1 MYRDTQLKPV
11 GQTLLSVLFRMP
23 RFPLRTAGFQRI
35 AKLQG
40 QAKVPVL
47 LIALL
52 LALPAAAQ
60 QQNESPAPPPQQ
72 ATPQQ
77 TTAQQQAAALDQ
89 IIDRIIAGE
98 QAAINDLRNYSPLIE
113 AYVQETRPDVELG
126 SAPRRDQYFLGKAML
141 AQGVVYARMD
151 KNTAGF
157 WRRALGAVNVFSRQT
172 EFRPTGFLQM
182 IYVDPYNFN
191 RETYEFDYVRREFV
205 GEVRCLVFDVKPVKD
220 APRGSFLG
228 RIWAEDQ
235 GFRIV
240 RFNGVYTGSRINSPF
255 FHMDSWRINVAP
267 GKWLPAFIYSEESE
281 GQMRWYD
288 GSKANFRA
296 QIRLWGYNLT
306 DASKETEF
314 SQLLIEADNPVV
326 DQSETSPDRS
336 PLEAQRLWYRQA
348 EDNVLERLTTAG
360 LLSPAG
366 DVDKVLS
373 TVLNNLLVTNEL
385 YIEPELRARV
395 LLTSRLEAFTIGHTI
410 VVSRGL
416 IDVLPDEPSLAA
428 VLAQQLGHIVSGH
441 PLDSDYAFS
450 DRFIFPDQ
458 ETLKRINFERSEE
471 ELAQAGAKGFELVQN
486 SPYKDQLGKAGL
498 FFAALNHRAKELPG
512 IIHPNLG
519 NGVIVQQELLAAAPA
534 LEMANKEQI
543 SALPLGSR
551 VKVDPWTSQAALMQA
566 KPVSLLSA
574 REKMPFELAPFM
586 PYLTRYR
593 QSASLDPK
601 IGRAHV

>member
-1 MYRDTQLKPV
+1 M
-11 GQTLLSVLFRMP
+11 TL
-23 RFPLRTAGFQRI
+23 
-35 AKLQG
+35 
-40 QAKVPVL
+40 
-47 LIALL
+47 ALL

-72 ATPQQ
+72 ATSQP
-77 TTAQQQAAALDQ
+77 TTAQQQAAALDR

-98 QAAINDLRNYSPLIE
+98 QATVDDLRNYSPLIE
-113 AYVQETRPDVELG
+113 AYVQETRPDAELG
-126 SAPRRDQYFLGKAML
+126 SAPRRDHYFLGKAML

-172 EFRPTGFLQM
+172 KFRPTGFLQM
-182 IYVDPYNFN
+182 IYVDPLNFN
-191 RETYEFDYVRREFV
+191 RETYEFEYVRREFV
-205 GEVRCLVFDVKPVKD
+205 GEVRCLVFDVKPLED

-240 RFNGVYTGSRINSPF
+240 RFNGVYSGGTTNSPF

-281 GQMRWYD
+281 GQMRWYH
-288 GSKANFRA
+288 GAKANFRA
-296 QIRLWGYNLT
+296 QIRLWGYNLA

-360 LLSPAG
+360 LLSPPG

-428 VLAQQLGHIVSGH
+428 VLAQQLGHVLSGH

-450 DRFIFPDQ
+450 DRFIFPDEQ
-458 ETLKRINFERSEE
+458 TLKRINFERSEE

-486 SPYKDQLGKAGL
+486 SPYKEQLGKAGL
-498 FFAALNHRAKELPG
+498 FFAALSHRATELPG

-519 NGVIVQQELLAAAPA
+519 NGVILQEELLAAAPA

-593 QSASLDPK
+593 QSASLDPSARPGAAESK
-601 IGRAHV
+601 PVRANAKPPQ